1 MAEKNALVVDIPEVY
16 IPAVHQEY
24 ETKPIVDFFDDED
37 RQRRYT
43 TGRKLAAKKELV
55 IPAAEAERDS
65 KWAQANGIPEGID
78 FVLFVGDDGIIRYVF
93 RAGGRLC
100 RDADGLDSDWNDDVW
115 VTCPR
120 K

>member
-78 FVLFVGDDGIIRYVF
+78 FVLFVGDDGIIRCVS
-93 RAGGRLC
+93 RGGGRLS
-100 RDADGLDSDWNDDVW
+100 RNTYGLGNRWEDYGW
-115 VTCPR
+115 VACPR

>member
-1 MAEKNALVVDIPEVY
+1 MYISIVFWEQHKKSTRRLIQMSQGEKIIMVDIPPAE
-16 IPAVHQEY
+16 AVHQEY

-78 FVLFVGDDGIIRYVF
+78 FVLFV
-93 RAGGRLC
+93 
-100 RDADGLDSDWNDDVW
+100 
-115 VTCPR
+115 
-120 K
+120 